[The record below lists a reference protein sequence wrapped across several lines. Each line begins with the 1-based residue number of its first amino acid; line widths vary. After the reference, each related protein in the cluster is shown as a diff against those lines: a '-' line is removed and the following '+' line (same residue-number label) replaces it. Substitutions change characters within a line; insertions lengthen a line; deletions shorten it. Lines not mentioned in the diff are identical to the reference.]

1 MGAIDAMG
9 AFGANGASAKW
20 ARVVSW
26 DTDSLARLAFH
37 VDVRK

>member
-1 MGAIDAMG
+1 M
-9 AFGANGASAKW
+9 GANGASAKW

>member
-9 AFGANGASAKW
+9 ASVKW

-37 VDVRK
+37 VDVRIMKI